1 MRTKVYEHR
10 HGIYKFEETAGTELR
25 SEQTLDDGRFELAEN
40 QAETVMGD
48 CASSQFAASRPAASS
63 MLIMEDVGM
72 EPASSPQKPRSEP
85 RNSSSAAG
93 PKRERE
99 KDDSSSDDV
108 APVDRMMGGDR
119 RKKKAK
125 VESKG
130 KGQGRGSTVGES
142 PSASV
147 SGVVS
152 TDKGVAEL
160 VEEAKRLMEDF
171 KDATTVA
178 DIKAESMASLSSRI
192 QSKRNGLGKKTGNK
206 KTQFH
211 IQNMDLLISNKS
223 QIAASVDLHKA
234 LVVFEKKRIR
244 KLATAV
250 LDKLHA
256 MKSAGVQMSQIPS
269 CVLRGCCL
277 ASVFIAANDQQWKE
291 CVRLCSDEVIT
302 ESILQENISEL
313 PQVQRA
319 AVSAFFTEA
328 IKSNPEP
335 SNLQRLRL
343 NMDGWIRELHQVG
356 VHADVAAFL
365 NAISAVLNHKGKN
378 IDDVNKAVCLL

>member
-1 MRTKVYEHR
+1 MFAVVIDDSYVVVVSFHFDRFQESRDAVIAVYAEESPNCRLKYDAVLTKAKVLRVAFEREQRSRVGLEYEKSVFLELFKDQPEVVKKAKFYPCRTIDIKTGKPTIEMRTKVYEHR

-142 PSASV
+142 LSASV

-152 TDKGVAEL
+152 SDKGVAEL
-160 VEEAKRLMEDF
+160 LEEAKRLLEDF

-211 IQNMDLLISNKS
+211 IQSMDLLISNKS
-223 QIAASVDLHKA
+223 QIAASVNLHKA
-234 LVVFEKKRIR
+234 LVVFEKKRTR

-250 LDKLHA
+250 LDKFHA
-256 MKSAGVQMSQIPS
+256 
-269 CVLRGCCL
+269 
-277 ASVFIAANDQQWKE
+277 
-291 CVRLCSDEVIT
+291 
-302 ESILQENISEL
+302 
-313 PQVQRA
+313 
-319 AVSAFFTEA
+319 
-328 IKSNPEP
+328 
-335 SNLQRLRL
+335 
-343 NMDGWIRELHQVG
+343 
-356 VHADVAAFL
+356 
-365 NAISAVLNHKGKN
+365 
-378 IDDVNKAVCLL
+378 